1 MEKFTVTK
9 NSVISKL
16 VSGIFLLLMN
26 INDNN
31 PWLTVARQV
40 KRLTSATVLTHDD
53 VKFISRANSYALIIV
68 EWSWRLGRRG
78 LVLRTAQYYY
88 LCIPKQPTRNHSCS
102 GCVIRS
108 PEAEIAACLLSTL
121 VSSYAVLSK
130 VTYSSCT
137 LLWFMSNDI

>member
-40 KRLTSATVLTHDD
+40 KRLTSAPYWPIWRQVYTASH
-53 VKFISRANSYALIIV
+53 SHALIIV
-68 EWSWRLGRRG
+68 EWSWCLGRRG

-88 LCIPKQPTRNHSCS
+88 LRIPKQPTRNHSCS

-121 VSSYAVLSK
+121 VSFYTLLSK